1 MNQEAQIEKSFIEI
15 LTQRENQWTFRDDI
29 KTEVALWKNLRG
41 HINRINL
48 AKLDGIS
55 LTDKEFEQLK
65 VEFKRL
71 TATPFNASQWLR
83 GENGVAAINIE
94 REDVKLGKVSLVLF
108 SNKDIAGGISSYEVV
123 NQIKPDAT
131 TDMRGDV
138 HLTRNTENV
147 YSLLSSIGNP

>member
-1 MNQEAQIEKSFIEI
+1 VNQEAQIEKSFIEI